1 MSFVAAWTKQLWTQ
15 RHNDELV
22 EKSNKDSRH
31 FWKVYKARKRDSCPV
46 SLPEQKEAFQTLYGA
61 QPAEPPQRPAASG
74 VSPTSNT
81 DDECMFAGI
90 TAEELH
96 VCVQELKRG
105 KSPGIDGVSA
115 DMVIDG
121 GDCSVWDAHMG
132 SVIPLTTTAVPFY
145 YNWFRILKL
154 VA

>member
-1 MSFVAAWTKQLWTQ
+1 M
-15 RHNDELV
+15 
-22 EKSNKDSRH
+22 
-31 FWKVYKARKRDSCPV
+31 YKARKRDSCPV

-121 GDCSVWDAHMG
+121 GDLLHDCLLQLFNRMLATSLSVC
-132 SVIPLTTTAVPFY
+132 L
-145 YNWFRILKL
+145 L
-154 VA
+154 V